1 MNRNGIWI
9 GVTATPGR
17 LDLNNT
23 YANETNRWVYL
34 PPHSKYY
41 GQYHFFPANYRKE
54 HKKAFD
60 YHVTFLGESGDDPSY
75 IKKAVYKFLVTVA
88 KKNIEK
94 LKKIFRKKF
103 SMIVHTSTG
112 KKVTKRL

>member
-41 GQYHFFPANYRKE
+41 VSIIFF
-54 HKKAFD
+54 
-60 YHVTFLGESGDDPSY
+60 LQ
-75 IKKAVYKFLVTVA
+75 ITV
-88 KKNIEK
+88 KNI
-94 LKKIFRKKF
+94 RKPLII
-103 SMIVHTSTG
+103 M
-112 KKVTKRL
+112 